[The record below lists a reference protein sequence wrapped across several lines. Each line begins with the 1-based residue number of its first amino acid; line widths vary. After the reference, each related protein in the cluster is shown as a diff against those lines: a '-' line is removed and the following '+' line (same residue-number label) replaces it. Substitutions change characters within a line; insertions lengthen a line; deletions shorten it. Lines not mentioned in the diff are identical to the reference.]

1 MTKLTNLYW
10 KVYLIISSIHAL
22 VDITQGFSVLNP
34 MNVKLPAISPF
45 TYLSDTLL
53 SLSQV
58 ESWLEDL
65 LWEKKSSMDIYRCKG
80 ILHIHDS
87 DQVHTLQVFTTYS
100 YNNQEGLHY
109 ELGLSSIFLSDFPL

>member
-1 MTKLTNLYW
+1 MDHILLETTGFSDPAPLVSVLW
-10 KVYLIISSIHAL
+10 LDGQLESSIRL
-22 VDITQGFSVLNP
+22 DSFIT
-34 MNVKLPAISPF
+34 
-45 TYLSDTLL
+45 
-53 SLSQV
+53 V

-65 LWEKKSSMDIYRCKG
+65 LWEKKSSIDIYRCKG

-87 DQVHTLQVFTTYS
+87 DQVHTLQSFTTYS